1 VTIIAVVGDATT
13 TTAVALASAWPGDG
27 AVVLEADR
35 AGGSLAAWL
44 DTPTHPT
51 LATIVATAG
60 SSENHHEVMATVDAM
75 THHSATGVRFVSN
88 APRGRAANLA
98 VAEAPFSVL
107 PAMSSSERTFVA
119 DTGRH
124 RGGDSL
130 SPVVIAGDAVVIV
143 HRQAAASA
151 AAASVRI
158 ERLIETVEDIAHAA
172 TTIVLAVIGH
182 TPFDLAE
189 LSDFVDAAVPDS
201 IASSVGLSD
210 DPLAA
215 FTIAGRT
222 GVSARRLRRLPLMR
236 DAAEAASM
244 IDGLLTRPN
253 RIAAH
258 R

>member
-1 VTIIAVVGDATT
+1 VTIVAVVGDATT
-13 TTAVALASAWPGDG
+13 TTAVALSVGWPGDE

-44 DTPTHPT
+44 DTPAHPT

-75 THHSATGVRFVSN
+75 THHSSTGVRFVSN
-88 APRGRAANLA
+88 AVRGRAANLG
-98 VAEAPFSVL
+98 VAEATYSVL

-124 RGGDSL
+124 RGGESL
-130 SPVVIAGDAVVIV
+130 SPVVRAGDIVVIV
-143 HRQAAASA
+143 HRQAPASA

-158 ERLIETVEDIAHAA
+158 ERLIETVDEVAHTDGA
-172 TTIVLAVIGH
+172 IVLAVIGAA
-182 TPFDLAE
+182 PFDITE
-189 LSDFVDAAVPDS
+189 LGEFVDAAVPDS
-201 IASSVGLSD
+201 IASTVGLAD

-236 DAAEAASM
+236 DAAEAALV
-244 IDGLLTRPN
+244 IDSLMVRPR
-253 RIAAH
+253 RIAPH